1 MTAEIAKDVARAF
14 VDAFNHRDAQT
25 LADTINFPH
34 VRLANGR
41 FLRLETRE
49 DFLAREARVGPAL
62 AAEGWSH
69 TVMESID
76 VVHEG
81 PDTVHLAIEHTRRHA
96 DETVYQRFETL
107 WIVTLQNG
115 HWGIQFRSSY
125 LPTSIDHT
133 TE

>member
-49 DFLAREARVGPAL
+49 DFLAREARVGLAL

-76 VVHEG
+76 VGHEG
-81 PDTVHLAIEHTRRHA
+81 PGKVHLAI
-96 DETVYQRFETL
+96 
-107 WIVTLQNG
+107 
-115 HWGIQFRSSY
+115 
-125 LPTSIDHT
+125 
-133 TE
+133 